1 MSSILVVGDDELL
14 LETRAAVLRT
24 IGAETFCC
32 RGTAAL
38 AVQADRQCDLVI
50 LCHSL
55 SAQLCAALA
64 ETIHGRWPKT
74 RLLLVTPSGAWE
86 QTVENTPLDA
96 VSSADPKR
104 LVLRTVELLGHR
116 KPQNEGSGPQI
127 HYPSARSTA

>member
-32 RGTAAL
+32 RGTSAL
-38 AVQADRQCDLVI
+38 AVQADRQCDVVI

-55 SAQLCAALA
+55 PAELCAALA
-64 ETIHGRWPKT
+64 ETIHACWPKT
-74 RLLLVTPSGAWE
+74 RLLLVTPTGAWE
-86 QTVENTPLDA
+86 QAVENTPVDA
-96 VSSADPKR
+96 VSSADPQR

-116 KPQNEGSGPQI
+116 RPQNGEAGNLLHCP
-127 HYPSARSTA
+127 PVRSTA